1 MAISFIAQP
10 NRVTPVYNPVVW
22 VAESTEAGI
31 IGFRY
36 VYKVSK
42 YNGGPLETL
51 GIFRVAPDQNGMG
64 VFDMSKILQSKI
76 DSYCDI
82 VDTSGLPKV
91 IDDQSNIIYVVECL
105 EEYPYYESFPDYEFG
120 GYWVRLPITSSD
132 YNAGDLIY
140 IQLDDQSITD
150 SRAQLN
156 GYHTVVTSTSTY
168 IEIDIIFSTIG
179 SGPLT
184 PGKAYY
190 ADRRKVEGD
199 STGEE
204 YKWTYNQAV
213 SFKDFPIWEQSKV
226 LPTLDEKP
234 ENQGDILTNSPNYFS
249 TGKDKDKYII
259 KPYQELY
266 WNAWNYTA
274 NDFEGQVAANTLI
287 VQNEFGDR
295 WMMTDLENW
304 NEPTFMWQFNA
315 SPDSQSWIN
324 ITPNFTNTGGYQ
336 YGFNPYTHITP
347 DGNLRKSRYLDYW
360 TTFEPGV
367 DSCDLIQVQVT
378 ITRIALPPMINN
390 YGFRPYGAGFNG
402 RRIYKGQ
409 INGIECILFYD
420 GTSQWQI
427 KAVNL
432 AGSGYSAI
440 PALTSN
446 TSFGIASASSNNAD
460 AYKVFDRVEGTY
472 YNSAEGTGTC
482 SITYVFPV
490 GFFSNSA
497 VLSYQLNK
505 GFNPSGT
512 NLPTQWRV
520 RGSQDGVTWTTLHT
534 VTGNTSQGIYNSTNI
549 YNGNRY
555 HYIRLDVEAVFA
567 GTEVRI
573 WDFSITDWTTKA
585 TMSSSNNCPISGG
598 FLIWN
603 YDPVG
608 TPNFW
613 APLITGITISTTAIG
628 SDTFP
633 TLKRRRVFLDYGC
646 EINSTQLLF
655 LDRAGSYSTFLFPLR
670 REEKGSNQKLSYK
683 NRIGSYNDGEW
694 NYNTYDSETTVFN
707 STVEKMYTLT
717 TDWLNTGMSDYFEE
731 LITSPEV
738 YIKLNS
744 EADTGRDGDDYT
756 LSPWLACTVMDSDF
770 VNPKQK
776 NKRLINRTITVKL
789 NSNNPINI

>member
-10 NRVTPVYNPVVW
+10 NMVTPVYNPVVW
-22 VAESTEAGI
+22 VAESSEAGI

-51 GIFRVAPDQNGMG
+51 GIFRVAPDQNGRG
-64 VFDMSKILQSKI
+64 VFDMTKILQSKI

-82 VDTSGLPKV
+82 VDTSGIPKI
-91 IDDQSNIIYVVECL
+91 IDNQSDIIYIVECL

-132 YNAGDLIY
+132 YNVGDLIY
-140 IQLDDQSITD
+140 IQLDDQTITD

-168 IEIDIIFSTIG
+168 IEIDIVFSTIG

-213 SFKDFPIWEQSKV
+213 AFKDFPTWEQFKV
-226 LPTLDEKP
+226 LPTLDEDP
-234 ENQGDILTNSPNYFS
+234 LGDILTNSPNYLTNF
-249 TGKDKDKYII
+249 KDKDKYII

-266 WNAWNYTA
+266 WNAWNYTES
-274 NDFEGQVAANTLI
+274 DWEGQVSASTLI
-287 VQNEFGDR
+287 VENEFGDR
-295 WMMTDLENW
+295 WMTTDFDNW
-304 NEPTFMWQFNA
+304 NEPAFMWQFNA
-315 SPDSQSWIN
+315 SPNSQSWIN
-324 ITPNFTNTGGYQ
+324 ITPNFTNSGGYQ
-336 YGFNPYTHITP
+336 YGINPYTHINP
-347 DGNLRKSRYLDYW
+347 DGTLEYSKYLDYW
-360 TTFEPGV
+360 TSFLPGV

-378 ITRIALPPMINN
+378 INRIALPPIINN
-390 YGFRPYGAGFNG
+390 YGFRPYGQGLNG

-409 INGIECILFYD
+409 IEGIECILYFDLYKW
-420 GTSQWQI
+420 TI
-427 KAVNL
+427 KAIST
-432 AGSGYSAI
+432 GSGYSAI

-446 TSFGIASASSNNAD
+446 TSFGVASASSNNAN
-460 AYKVFDRVEGTY
+460 AYKVFDRVDSTY
-472 YNSAEGTGTC
+472 YQSTGGTGTC
-482 SITYVFPV
+482 SITYEFPI

-497 VLSYQLNK
+497 VISYQLNK

-534 VTGNTSQGIYNSTNI
+534 VTGNTSQGYYNSPNI

-555 HYIRLDVEAVFA
+555 KYIKLDIEAVFA

-573 WDFSITDWTTKA
+573 WDFSITDWTEKA
-585 TMSSSNNCPISGG
+585 KMSSSNNCPISGG

-608 TPNFW
+608 TPNSSL
-613 APLITGITISTTAIG
+613 PITSVTIATDAIG

-633 TLKRRRVFLDYGC
+633 TLKRRRVFLDYDC

-655 LDRAGSYSTFLFPLR
+655 LDRSGSYSSFNFPLR
-670 REEKGSNQKLSYK
+670 SEESGTNQKLSYK
-683 NRIGSYNDGEW
+683 NRIGSYNDGKW

-707 STVEKMYTLT
+707 STVEKMYKLT

-738 YIKLNS
+738 YIRLNS
-744 EADTGRDGDDYT
+744 EADNGRDGDGT
-756 LSPWLACTVMDSDF
+756 VSPWLACTVMDSNF